1 MKRDLKSIQKIEFT
15 FLRDLILAIKLG
27 ENIEVTLKR
36 MNYAN
41 CIELKTKH
49 SIDPAW
55 VA

>member
-15 FLRDLILAIKLG
+15 FLRDLILSIKLG